1 MRPVGNPAGSM
12 AALASPCV
20 GICRYGESNAYC
32 LGCARTP
39 EEISNWR
46 RMDEGRRR
54 RVWDELPARFAE
66 LGIGLSRLPWLE
78 AEILDHV
85 EATLRSGEGTWM
97 LGVYGAVAEF
107 TRERDE
113 DVVVSRDGATIEAET
128 PRAALRLTIGR
139 NVRALRMET
148 GSSGLGGT
156 ERIVL
161 ALPKAQQALQACDR
175 LTARGPDTAAIRQ
188 ADRTV
193 SLFDL
198 GLGRSSVRFCVRAES
213 ERCTALLRSREGMPL
228 SSYFP
233 ELGPALIAESPT
245 RVVETR
251 LGRIEIRTPISPPNG
266 SVRGGPHTHFLP
278 DRFGLGRDM
287 PPGLDLPEGYA
298 PGAVYYA

>member
-12 AALASPCV
+12 TAIASPCV

-39 EEISNWR
+39 EEISDWR

-66 LGIGLSRLPWLE
+66 LGIVLSRLPWGDT
-78 AEILDHV
+78 EILDYV

-107 TRERDE
+107 IRRRDE
-113 DVVVSRDGATIEAET
+113 DIFVSRDGAMIEAAT

-139 NVRALRMET
+139 SIRALRMET

-161 ALPKAQQALQACDR
+161 AVPKAQQVLEACER
-175 LTARGPDTAAIRQ
+175 LTSRGPDAAAIRQ
-188 ADRTV
+188 AERTV
-193 SLFDL
+193 PLFDL

-213 ERCTALLRSREGMPL
+213 ERCTALLRSRVGMPL
-228 SSYFP
+228 SSYLP
-233 ELGPALIAESPT
+233 DLGPALIAESPT
-245 RVVETR
+245 RVVESR
-251 LGRIEIRTPISPPNG
+251 LGRIEIRTPISPPTG
-266 SVRGGPHTHFLP
+266 TVPGQPHTHFLP
-278 DRFGLGRDM
+278 DRFRLGRDM
-287 PPGLDLPEGYA
+287 PPGLDLPESYV